1 MTDPL
6 QQLMTVR
13 DLRERKAQSRVA
25 RVKARLEQARTEKV
39 RRTEELAAFQDWRL
53 KEERRQF
60 AALTGQTTSVQDLLC
75 FRSRIDGLRADQA
88 ARAHRVA
95 EATQEVT
102 TAEDGLQ
109 TARQAHAKAFR
120 QREKIRTQ
128 RERWQAKERMEK
140 ERKAENEMDACG
152 RAVHRVGRRKA

>member
-25 RVKARLEQARTEKV
+25 HSKARLEQARAEKD
-39 RRTEELAAFQDWRL
+39 RRAEELTAFRSWRL
-53 KEERRQF
+53 EEERRQVV
-60 AALTGQTTSVQDLLC
+60 ALTGQTASVQDLLC

-95 EATQEVT
+95 EAVDQVNA
-102 TAEDGLQ
+102 AEADLQ
-109 TARQAHAKAFR
+109 TARRAHAKAFR
-120 QREKIRTQ
+120 QREKIHSHRKQ
-128 RERWQAKERMEK
+128 LQAEERRKMERA
-140 ERKAENEMDACG
+140 AENEMDACG
-152 RAVHRVGRRKA
+152 RAVHGRGKGRL